1 MTTPSLVPGLVPSLT
16 PSLVASRDGFT
27 LDGKPFRMLSGA
39 LHYFRVHP
47 AQWDDRLA
55 RLRAMG
61 LNTVETYVAWNVH
74 EPTPGRFDFT
84 GGNDLVAFLRA
95 AERHGLKAVV
105 RPGPY
110 ICAEWEFGG
119 LPAWLLKDPGMRL
132 RCAYPPF
139 LAAVDRWFDAVMPL
153 VTPLLA
159 EHGGP
164 VIAVQVE
171 NEYGSYG
178 NDVAYLRHL
187 LDGLRARG
195 ACGLLF
201 TSDGPTEPM
210 LQGGTVAGV
219 LPTVNFGSRAG
230 EAFEALRRWSPDGPP
245 VCMEFWN
252 GWFDH
257 WREPHHVRD
266 AADAAGVL
274 DDMLAAGASVNL
286 YMAHG
291 GTNFGWMNGAN
302 EQDGRYQPTVTS
314 YDYDAAI
321 GEAGELT
328 EKYWAFREVLGRYT
342 ELPSEPPPAQPPRLE
357 LGEIALPSAAA
368 LLAHVEDLSAPVY
381 SPTTLTMEELDQAYG
396 LVLYRTWVSGP
407 REAAPLHVDGLADR
421 AQVFLDGVPVGVLDR
436 SEGGSAS
443 CEIAIP
449 AGGARLDLLV
459 ENCGRINYGPDLHDR
474 KGITRGVRLE
484 RQTLF
489 GWQMYPLPLDT
500 PQGPALPDASTP
512 IPAGV
517 PVLRAGTFEVDAPAD
532 TFVRLDGW
540 TKGVVWINGFHLGR
554 YWSVGP
560 QRTLY
565 VPAPILRRGT
575 NTITVLDLHG
585 SKTPHVTLT
594 DTPDLGEPAAA
605 PVS

>member
-1 MTTPSLVPGLVPSLT
+1 MTTPSLVP
-16 PSLVASRDGFT
+16 SRDGFT
-27 LDGKPFRMLSGA
+27 LDGRPFRMLSGA

-55 RLRAMG
+55 RLRGLG

-74 EPTPGRFDFT
+74 EPIPGRFDFT
-84 GGNDLVAFLRA
+84 GGKDLVAFLRA
-95 AERHGLKAVV
+95 AERHGLKAIV

-132 RCAYPPF
+132 RCAHPPF
-139 LAAVDRWFDAVMPL
+139 LAAVDRYLDAVMPL
-153 VTPLLA
+153 VEPLLA

-164 VIAVQVE
+164 VIALQVE

-187 LDGLRARG
+187 VEGLRRRG
-195 ACGLLF
+195 ANGLLF

-219 LPTVNFGSRAG
+219 LPTVNFGSRAD
-230 EAFEALRRWSPDGPP
+230 EAFATLRRWSPEGPP

-257 WREPHHVRD
+257 WRDPHHVRD
-266 AADAAGVL
+266 AADAAAVL
-274 DDMLAAGASVNL
+274 EDMLAAGGSVNL

-291 GTNFGWMNGAN
+291 GTNFGLMNGAN
-302 EQDGRYQPTVTS
+302 EQDGVYQPTVTS

-328 EKYWAFREVLGRYT
+328 DKYWAFREVIGRYAP
-342 ELPSEPPPAQPPRLE
+342 LPVEPPPALPARIK
-357 LGEIALPSAAA
+357 LGEVALPSAAA

-381 SPTTLTMEELDQAYG
+381 SPGTLTMEELDQAYG
-396 LVLYRTWVSGP
+396 FVLYRTWVSGP

-421 AQVFLDGVPVGVLDR
+421 AQVFLDGVPVAVLDR
-436 SEGGSAS
+436 SEGGSPS
-443 CEIAIP
+443 CELAIP

-459 ENCGRINYGPDLHDR
+459 ENCGRVNYGPGLHDR

-484 RQTLF
+484 RQHLF
-489 GWQMYPLPLDT
+489 GWQMYPLPLDA
-500 PQGPALPDASTP
+500 PDGPVLPDASGP

-517 PVLRAGTFEVDAPAD
+517 PVLRSGTFEVETVGD

-540 TKGVVWINGFHLGR
+540 TKGLVWVNGFLLGR
-554 YWSVGP
+554 YWSKGP
-560 QRTLY
+560 QRALY
-565 VPAPILRRGT
+565 VPGPLLRAGT
-575 NTITVLDLHG
+575 NTVTVLELHG
-585 SKTPHVTLT
+585 PGGAQVTFT

-605 PVS
+605 PMID